1 MIYGVLLGNSSKQ
14 HVVPDRIWGQP
25 DVTGQGDDVEGA
37 EHQTG
42 QTIKTPTVVFD
53 GLAIRRLNN
62 NLLSHIIPT
71 DKFRSTI

>member
-1 MIYGVLLGNSSKQ
+1 MIYGVPLGNSSKE

-42 QTIKTPTVVFD
+42 ANYKNVYR
-53 GLAIRRLNN
+53 GIRRTFNPN
-62 NLLSHIIPT
+62 TEYQVTISDKQIISG
-71 DKFRSTI
+71 STT